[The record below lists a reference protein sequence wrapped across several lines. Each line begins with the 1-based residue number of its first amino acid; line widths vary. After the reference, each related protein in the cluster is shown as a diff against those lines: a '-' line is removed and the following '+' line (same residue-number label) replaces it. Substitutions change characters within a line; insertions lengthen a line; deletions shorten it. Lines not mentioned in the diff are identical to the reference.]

1 MENISGAILYLVVF
15 FAIIYFLMI
24 RPQQKH
30 QKKRKELLENI
41 KVNDKVIT
49 IGGIHGTITKIEED
63 KVYLRVADK
72 VELVVTKHGIGQM
85 VDE

>member
-1 MENISGAILYLVVF
+1 MEGFTGAILYLLVF

-30 QKKRKELLENI
+30 QKKRQELLSNL

-49 IGGIHGTITKIEED
+49 IGGIYGTITKIDTD

-72 VELVVTKHGIGQM
+72 VELALTKHGIGQM
-85 VDE
+85 ADE